1 MIKLK
6 DILNKILPKDTLLL
20 AEDKLHRKCH
30 RKANKNSS
38 SDSTYLAEYNDC
50 IAAGR
55 IRTGVGNIAPRT
67 TRRQRSS
74 MPRNNYR

>member
-6 DILNKILPKDTLLL
+6 DILNKILPKDKLLL

-30 RKANKNSS
+30 RKANKNKN
-38 SDSTYLAEYNDC
+38 SDSTYLEQYNAC
-50 IAAGR
+50 IKGGR